1 MKFPWKI
8 FSGALMAAA
17 LYFSPQA
24 QAGEARELATA
35 ICKDQTGSAFTNCVR
50 QQERSFN
57 CASLANPQPCEA
69 RKQASRECAG
79 LFGWEFRQC
88 TEQKMA
94 QADCSTAANPNRCVL
109 NKQAAAACRD
119 KAGTDH
125 MACLRAQF
133 NGQ

>member
-1 MKFPWKI
+1 MRFLGKI
-8 FSGALMAAA
+8 FGGALLASA
-17 LYFSPQA
+17 LCLSPLA
-24 QAGEARELATA
+24 QAGEARDLAKA
-35 ICKDQTGSAFTNCVR
+35 ICKDQTGTAFTNCVR

-57 CASLANPQPCEA
+57 CASLAHPQQCEA
-69 RKQASRECAG
+69 RKQASRKCAG

-94 QADCSTAANPNRCVL
+94 QADCSAAADPRRCEL
-109 NKQAAAACRD
+109 NKQAFAACRD

-125 MACLRAQF
+125 MTCLRAQF